1 MEEWLAGLGPKRDRV
16 VLKEEVNASLSMFT
30 VHLFST
36 HVSI

>member
-1 MEEWLAGLGPKRDRV
+1 MEEWLAGPGPERDRV
-16 VLKEEVNASLSMFT
+16 VMKEEVNASLSMLT

>member
-1 MEEWLAGLGPKRDRV
+1 MEERLAGLGPERDKV
-16 VLKEEVNASLSMFT
+16 VLKEEVNASLSMLT